1 MTPASGGA
9 PDRGDA
15 VLDDLDLDLV
25 AALQLSPR
33 APLNVLAEA
42 LDSSASTV
50 GRRLTRLVDEGVLR
64 VVGQVDWA
72 LLSDTHPH
80 HVWINTE
87 PGSARS
93 VAQALAALPESQFVA
108 TTAGRADIHLTLHSR
123 ARADTPRLLT
133 GTVAGI
139 GAVVSTHSELV
150 LRAVTKADQ
159 WRLDRLA
166 PERTAFLRHDAGT
179 VEAGHAV
186 AAAPSLTA
194 QERTVLRLL
203 HRDGRIPATDVA
215 RVLDLSRSTAH
226 RVVQGLLR
234 RGVVQPRVEVE
245 PALLGFPLEV
255 AVQLAVRPGETTAV
269 AQWCAAH
276 PSARYVSVVAGSW
289 SVVHQGVFRGEDEL
303 ADFLERDLAEL
314 PGLTGWGVS
323 VVLEVLQRYFIR
335 RDGGRLVGDPTSV
348 IG

>member
-1 MTPASGGA
+1 VTSARNETDHGPTTL
-9 PDRGDA
+9 DA
-15 VLDDLDLDLV
+15 LDLDLV
-25 AALQLSPR
+25 AALQSSPR

-50 GRRLTRLVDEGVLR
+50 GRRLTRLVDTGVLR

-72 LLSDTHPH
+72 LLSDTHPY

-93 VAQALAALPESQFVA
+93 VAQALTALPEAQFVA
-108 TTAGRADIHLTLHSR
+108 TTAGPADIHLTVHSR
-123 ARADTPRLLT
+123 ARSDTAQLLT

-139 GAVVSTHSELV
+139 GGVVSTHSELV

-159 WRLDRLA
+159 WRLDRLT
-166 PERTAFLRHDAGT
+166 PERTTFLQRDAVT
-179 VEAGHAV
+179 AGDVHPGLDV
-186 AAAPSLTA
+186 SSLTV
-194 QERTVLRLL
+194 QERAVTRLL
-203 HRDGRIPATDVA
+203 NRDGRTPAIEVA
-215 RVLDLSRSTAH
+215 RVLDMSRSTAH

-269 AQWCAAH
+269 AQWCADH

-303 ADFLERDLAEL
+303 AEFLERDLAEL

-335 RDGGRLVGDPTSV
+335 RDGNHLVGHPTSG

>member
-1 MTPASGGA
+1 MT
-9 PDRGDA
+9 DA
-15 VLDDLDLDLV
+15 VRTATTSGAAELDALDLDLV

-50 GRRLTRLVDEGVLR
+50 GRRLTRLVDAGFLR

-87 PGSARS
+87 SGSARK
-93 VAQALAALPESQFVA
+93 VAQALAELPEAQFVA
-108 TTAGRADIHLTLHSR
+108 TTAGRADIHLTVHSR
-123 ARADTPRLLT
+123 ARTDTPRLLT

-139 GAVVSTHSELV
+139 GGIVSTHSELV

-166 PERTAFLRHDAGT
+166 ADRTAFLRADAASVGD
-179 VEAGHAV
+179 VHPGLDVSA
-186 AAAPSLTA
+186 LTP
-194 QERTVLRLL
+194 QERAVTRLL
-203 HRDGRIPATDVA
+203 HRDGRIPASDVA

-255 AVQLAVRPGETTAV
+255 AVQLAVKPGETTAV

-289 SVVHQGVFRGEDEL
+289 SVVHQGVFRGEDDL

-335 RDGGRLVGDPTSV
+335 RDGGRIVGDPTSV